1 MKSNSEA
8 SIEQL
13 HSSHI
18 SKLTQ
23 SPTILFENMT
33 RKNGPPNEDDVLNA
47 PHHNKIDQSIST
59 MSSEDKAYENA
70 QDRTKARYLALYRRY
85 RKKSRAYTAN
95 GRRQAEDIPSI
106 LYYKAL

>member
-23 SPTILFENMT
+23 SPTILFENMN
-33 RKNGPPNEDDVLNA
+33 RKNGLPSEDDNVLNV

-59 MSSEDKAYENA
+59 MSSEDKAYETP

-85 RKKSRAYTAN
+85 RKKSRAYTATG
-95 GRRQAEDIPSI
+95 GR
-106 LYYKAL
+106 